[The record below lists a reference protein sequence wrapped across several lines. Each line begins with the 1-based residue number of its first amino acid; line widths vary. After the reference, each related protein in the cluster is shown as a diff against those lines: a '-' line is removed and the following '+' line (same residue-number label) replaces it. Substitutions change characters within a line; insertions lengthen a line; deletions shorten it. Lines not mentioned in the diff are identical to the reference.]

1 MKKIS
6 IMSVGLCAAL
16 ALASCGTSKESAYR
30 KAFEKA
36 QAQEAQQAQIGRASC
51 RERV

>member
-36 QAQEAQQAQIGRASC
+36 QAQEAQQALPNLS
-51 RERV
+51 

>member
-36 QAQEAQQAQIGRASC
+36 HPEDTLDKLAGDNR
-51 RERV
+51 